1 MCSRLPRSFIGLS
14 IKVHVGVIVIFEV
27 YISNSHSI
35 GDDYLHAARQALID
49 EILHHN
55 LDLGIEKSYV
65 VTSPV
70 HKR

>member
-1 MCSRLPRSFIGLS
+1 M
-14 IKVHVGVIVIFEV
+14 HVGVIVIFEV

-35 GDDYLHAARQALID
+35 GDDYLRAARQALID

-55 LDLGIEKSYV
+55 LDLGIEKSYD

-70 HKR
+70 H